1 MLNKANPEQ
10 LKAIMRHQV
19 LRLWEDPSQAHS
31 IAPVFAHGAPGTG
44 KSTSIQELCTELQCT
59 FYDVRASQYD
69 PTDFRGLPVAQDGL
83 MRWLPSSEFPL
94 HAGERAIL
102 LFDELTSADRAVQA
116 AIYQIVLDRKV
127 GNRPLPDGVFVCAA
141 GNRSGD
147 RAICQPLS
155 SALANRFLHVEVEP
169 DFEQWSRWWQARG
182 LSPEVLAFLRY
193 RPERFISLDGD
204 LQRGWPSP
212 RSWERVSH
220 TLATG
225 AGLPESVLAIMIE
238 GLVGEAAAVEF
249 AAFRQE
255 WHELPDAVDLLLGK
269 TPFRLPGRADLRYA
283 LSSALAWHL
292 WRAPGD
298 LQVRIGH
305 FLRIGM
311 KLSSDFASMAM
322 MDATRSVPGG
332 PGGDML
338 KALFSHPRY
347 ADWVER
353 HGEVLAEAAA

>member
-10 LKAIMRHQV
+10 LKTIVRHQA
-19 LRLWEDPSQAHS
+19 LRLWAEPALARH
-31 IAPVFAHGAPGTG
+31 IAPVFAHGAPGLG
-44 KSTSIQELCTELQCT
+44 KSTAIEELCTELQCA
-59 FYDVRASQYD
+59 FFDVRLSQYE
-69 PTDFRGLPVAQDGL
+69 PTDIRGLPVPQDGL
-83 MRWLPSSEFPL
+83 TSWLPSSELPL
-94 HAGERAIL
+94 QPGQRAIL
-102 LFDELTSADRAVQA
+102 LFDELTSADRSVQA
-116 AIYQIVLDRKV
+116 AVYQIVLDRKV

-147 RAICQPLS
+147 RAIHQPLS

-169 DFEQWSRWWQARG
+169 DFEQWSKWWQSRG
-182 LSPEVLAFLRY
+182 MSPEVLAFLRY
-193 RPERFISLDGD
+193 RPERFFSMEGD

-220 TLATG
+220 TLANG
-225 AGLPESVLAIMIE
+225 AGLPEPVLAIMIE

-255 WHELPDAVDLLLGK
+255 WRELPDAVDLLLGK
-269 TPFRLPGRADLRYA
+269 TAFRLPARADLRYA

-298 LQVRIGH
+298 LQVRIGN

-311 KLSSDFASMAM
+311 KLGSDFASMAM

-353 HGEVLAEAAA
+353 HGTVLAEAAA